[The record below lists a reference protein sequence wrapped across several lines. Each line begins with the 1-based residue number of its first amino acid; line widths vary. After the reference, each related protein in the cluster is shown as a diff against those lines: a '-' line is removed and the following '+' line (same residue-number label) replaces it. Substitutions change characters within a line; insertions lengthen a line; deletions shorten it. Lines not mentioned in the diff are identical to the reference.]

1 MPLKSRITLLI
12 FSAVFALAFG
22 LGGVVAGVKPMV
34 SMLQSAWQARSY
46 VAIPAQVLEVSLTRG
61 GKSSRAV
68 TARYRYELNGQ
79 TYESNRVGLHGGNAD
94 NIGDW
99 QSQWYRKLLNAYK
112 AQRTITVWVDPLKPA
127 DAVIDRNIRWLMM
140 LFLLP
145 FALIFP
151 AVSLGAMWFFF
162 KTWAARPTGGAT
174 AMASNPGLES
184 AAPHLQDSSRN
195 AAGFFWFFALFWN
208 LIAWPI
214 AVLTWSTRGFSVINL
229 FVSIFPALGIFLLWL
244 AIKATAQARRARGTM
259 VTTQPRQPRPGETL
273 VVSLTLPARRLTQS
287 AQFEL
292 TLLEGRIRDHDSS
305 RTVLTMWS
313 QKQKVMLRQQA
324 DGQGTAELSFDL
336 PLDALPSDALED
348 GARTVWSLNLVDLGN
363 HDEQSFALTVHEGV
377 AQVARTAKATPFDY
391 QPLNTWTPVS
401 DTALDTAGPIPSMVM
416 RTHQR
421 HNVWSAVFPSW
432 LGRLAGLLCMAAAV
446 YALVMARG
454 RFLGSSSNDVLWA
467 LAWLGAATAALGLGL
482 HGLSAARR
490 LRVDQRG
497 LTVTAGSWLWR
508 REQHLA
514 RSEIGSYAKKH
525 VSLQGRHAPNRRLF
539 EVYAATRTG
548 EKIQLSPAVVH
559 EPVADAIAGKV
570 RDALANHALLF
581 APQGDA
587 ETAPPSRALLGYGL
601 WGLMALT
608 GLTAVSLNPT
618 FRLGDPV
625 SIERMLKDWTIRLER
640 LSPGGRAFEAV
651 ADAQDRADLAAL
663 KALLEQGANPN
674 TPANNG
680 ISLLM
685 IAARRGNLANVDLLL
700 KHGAD
705 VNQRDE
711 TSNDNRGD
719 TALLV
724 ALYAGQEQVVHRL
737 LKAGARMDVKNM
749 WDWGPMHMAAQSDC
763 IACLE
768 LVRSHGFP
776 LNSPAPAS
784 RGETPA
790 MLAAARGR
798 LESLKWFVLQGVDL
812 RQEDP
817 HGKTALDWAEFA
829 RRENT
834 AQWIRQRLSDQAK
847 SAR

>member
-22 LGGVVAGVKPMV
+22 LGGVVAGVKPMANL
-34 SMLQSAWQARSY
+34 LQDAWKARTY
-46 VAIPAQVLEVSLTRG
+46 VAIPAQVLEVNLTRG
-61 GKSSRAV
+61 GKSSLAV
-68 TARYRYELNGQ
+68 EARYRYELNGK

-99 QSQWYRKLLNAYK
+99 QTQWHRKLLNAYK
-112 AQRTITVWVDPLKPA
+112 AQRTITVWVDPLNPA
-127 DAVIDRNIRWLMM
+127 DAVIDRNIRWLML

-145 FALIFP
+145 FALFFP

-162 KTWAARPTGGAT
+162 KTWAAHPTRLDT
-174 AMASNPGLES
+174 AMAPDPKLDTVTPYLPDNNK
-184 AAPHLQDSSRN
+184 N
-195 AAGFFWFFALFWN
+195 AAGFIWFFAVFWN
-208 LIAWPI
+208 LLCWPL
-214 AVLTWSTRGFSVINL
+214 ALLTWLDRGITMVSL
-229 FVSIFPALGIFLLWL
+229 FVSVFPIVGLILLRL
-244 AIKATAQARRARGTM
+244 AIKTTAQARRARGTT
-259 VTTQPRQPRPGETL
+259 VTAQPRQPRPGETL
-273 VVSLTLPARRLTQS
+273 VVGLTLPAHRLAKS

-292 TLLEGRIRDHDSS
+292 TLIEGRIRDHDSS
-305 RTVLTMWS
+305 RTVVTVWS
-313 QKQKVMLRQQA
+313 QKQKVMLRQKA

-348 GARTVWSLNLVDLGN
+348 GARTVWSLDLVDLGN
-363 HDEQSFALTVHEGV
+363 QDEQSFALTVRESV
-377 AQVARTAKATPFDY
+377 AQVARTAKTTPFDSL
-391 QPLNTWTPVS
+391 PLNTWTPVS
-401 DTALDTAGPIPSMVM
+401 DTALDTAGPISSMVM

-421 HNVWSAVFPSW
+421 RNVWSAVFPSW
-432 LGRLAGLLCMAAAV
+432 LGRLVGLLCMGAAV

-454 RFLGSSSNDVLWA
+454 RFLGSSGNDALWA

-482 HGLSAARR
+482 HGLSTARR

-497 LTVTAGSWLWR
+497 LTITAGSWLWR
-508 REQHLA
+508 WEQHLA

-525 VSLQGRHAPNRRLF
+525 VSLRGRHAPNRRLF

-559 EPVADAIAGKV
+559 GPVADAIAGKV

-581 APQGDA
+581 APQGDT

-601 WGLMALT
+601 WGAMALI
-608 GLTAVSLNPT
+608 GLTAVSLNST

-651 ADAQDRADLAAL
+651 ADAQDRSDLAAL

-685 IAARRGNLANVDLLL
+685 IAARRGNLANVELLL
-700 KHGAD
+700 KHGAN

-768 LVRSHGFP
+768 LVRSHGVP
-776 LNSPAPAS
+776 LNNPAPAS

-798 LESLKWFVLQGVDL
+798 LESLKWFELQGVDL

-834 AQWIRQRLSDQAK
+834 AQWIRLRLSGQAK
-847 SAR
+847 TAR